1 LIIHAEIKRF
11 FVDDDDDEMVFEMSA
26 VGMEN
31 MNILAC
37 LSLLSDCR
45 EKKLV
50 CG

>member
-11 FVDDDDDEMVFEMSA
+11 FVDDDDDDEMVFEMSA

-37 LSLLSDCR
+37 LSLLPDCK
-45 EKKLV
+45 EK
-50 CG
+50 